1 MKRRTRRRS
10 PAALQAETQT
20 FHRDHERA
28 LDWIRERALLCVGD
42 ALTGRSGSA
51 FALPANVSASRR
63 RRLTCELLREE
74 LDEQRGELRG
84 LRRRATHRHRGD
96 RPWRRRRPAGS
107 GRCRAGRTGGRSAA
121 GCPAPHEL
129 TGALWRVG
137 FPRGRLLGRRGLVE
151 SAAER
156 GRRIEVVVVIT
167 GPTGHGPPDRGNA
180 FECGRPRGQP
190 FS

>member
-1 MKRRTRRRS
+1 RRS
-10 PAALQAETQT
+10 QAALQAETQT

-84 LRRRATHRHRGD
+84 LLDWTPLGEESLAVDRFKIALDTLLSGLDLFANRLDQRMLRVELERPGRLTHLSLASAED
-96 RPWRRRRPAGS
+96 ALKI
-107 GRCRAGRTGGRSAA
+107 GRKA
-121 GCPAPHEL
+121 
-129 TGALWRVG
+129 
-137 FPRGRLLGRRGLVE
+137 RGRDHETCRRIRQALRPSDGADFAGKRGLDLRFE
-151 SAAER
+151 FAEL
-156 GRRIEVVVVIT
+156 RR
-167 GPTGHGPPDRGNA
+167 
-180 FECGRPRGQP
+180 FL
-190 FS
+190 